1 MIKNLLNYWFKINDK
16 IRFLLV
22 GGYNT
27 VFSFSL
33 FCLLQYLLGSK
44 LHYILILFF
53 CHLISVFN
61 SFVNLKYFVFRS
73 DKNFWFEYVK
83 VNIVYAFY
91 FVLNAML
98 LYLLKD
104 LLGINI
110 YIAQLICIMTLTIA
124 SYFSHKYF
132 SFK

>member
-1 MIKNLLNYWFKINDK
+1 MVKNILNYWFKINDK

-27 VFSFSL
+27 LFSFSL
-33 FCLLQYLLGSK
+33 FCLLQNLLGNIF
-44 LHYILILFF
+44 HYIVILLF

-61 SFVNLKYFVFRS
+61 SFVSLKYFVFRS
-73 DKNFWFEYVK
+73 SKKFLNEYLK
-83 VNIVYAFY
+83 VNIVYAVY

-98 LYLLKD
+98 LYVLKD
-104 LLGINI
+104 LLAINI
-110 YIAQLICIMTLTIA
+110 YIAQFICVIILTIA